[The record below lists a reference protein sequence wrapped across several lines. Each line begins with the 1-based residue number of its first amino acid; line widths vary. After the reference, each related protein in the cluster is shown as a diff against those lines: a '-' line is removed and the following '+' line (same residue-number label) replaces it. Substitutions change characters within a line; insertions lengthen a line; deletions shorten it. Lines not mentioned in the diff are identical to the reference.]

1 MTPVTELPALL
12 VVHAEWLR
20 AFLKEH
26 ARGLLSLE
34 TLDDLVQGTHAR
46 ALAERER
53 FAYRG
58 EPEFRAWLATLARRH
73 VADRADHYKAGK
85 RCAARVLRL
94 TLSDG
99 DRSAAGATSA
109 RSPASSRPGP
119 STIAERKE
127 LVVLAIKA
135 MAALPPRDRELV
147 RWTADGVPLKEQAER
162 LGIAHDAAQRAA
174 HRAFDR
180 LRQLFEL
187 ARRAAGGDSLTSR

>member
-1 MTPVTELPALL
+1 MNHATELPALL

-20 AFLKEH
+20 AFLENH
-26 ARGLLSLE
+26 ARGLFAFE

-94 TLSDG
+94 TLSDR
-99 DRSAAGATSA
+99 DHSAAGATSA
-109 RSPASSRPGP
+109 RLPASSKPGP
-119 STIAERKE
+119 STLAERKE

-135 MAALPPRDRELV
+135 MAALPPRDRDLV
-147 RWTADGVPLKEQAER
+147 RWTSEGVPLQEQAER

-180 LRQLFEL
+180 LRRLFEL
-187 ARRAAGGDSLTSR
+187 ARRASGGDAFTSR